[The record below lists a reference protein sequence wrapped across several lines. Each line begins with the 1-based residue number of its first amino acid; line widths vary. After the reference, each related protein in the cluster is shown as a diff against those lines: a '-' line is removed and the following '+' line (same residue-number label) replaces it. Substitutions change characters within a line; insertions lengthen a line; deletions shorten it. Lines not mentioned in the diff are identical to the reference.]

1 MLTAMR
7 RGYSRERFLDIVR
20 EIRRQLPDAAIT
32 ADVIVGFPGETEQAF
47 ENTLSLMREVEFEQV
62 NTAAYSPRPNT
73 PAAEYEQH
81 TDEVKRD
88 RLQKINRLATE
99 HALKRSLRFVG
110 RTMDVLVEDI
120 DIKNPSRVKGRIPH
134 GRLTYLEGN
143 YAELKG
149 KMVKVKII
157 EARPY
162 HLLAE
167 QILNVDPM

>member
-1 MLTAMR
+1 
-7 RGYSRERFLDIVR
+7 V
-20 EIRRQLPDAAIT
+20 PDAAIT
-32 ADVIVGFPGETEQAF
+32 ADVIVGFPGESEEAF

-81 TDEVKRD
+81 TDAVKQD

-99 HALKRSLRFVG
+99 HALNRSLRFVG
-110 RTMDVLVEDI
+110 RTMDVLVEDV
-120 DIKNPSRVKGRIPH
+120 DLKNPSKVKGRIPH

-149 KMVKVKII
+149 KIVRVKIL

-167 QILNVDPM
+167 RVPHIDPM